1 VRTRDGGHEMIPDS
15 IVGRERELTLL
26 STLVASAGEQGGA
39 LVVTGAPGIGK
50 STLVA
55 ASVREAD
62 ARGMRVLS
70 AVGVQSEAHLPFAGL
85 HQVLRPVLDRLE
97 RLPRALGTALRV
109 AFGLEEAPP
118 PEPFRIALAALELL
132 AEVAVDS
139 ALVVVVE
146 DAHWI
151 DRPTADVLSF
161 VARRIDAEPV
171 LLLMV
176 VRAGF
181 DTPLV
186 KQGLP
191 EMRVDPLDPVHAARL
206 LDDLAPDLRP
216 WDRERV
222 LAAAVGTPLA
232 LMELPTSFR
241 DGAAPSPVP
250 GGDWVLSERL
260 EQAYM
265 TRVDALPAHALAL
278 VRLVATDDSDDLSEV
293 LAAAPSVIDG
303 WDGSADDLQPAIEAG
318 VLEVSEGRVRFRH
331 PLMRSA
337 VYQAARDPERRR
349 AHSALAGVLDRQPDR
364 RAWHLAAST
373 SQPTEHVA
381 AEVERMA
388 VRSQARGGTTA
399 AFAALRRAA
408 ELTPDLARRGER
420 LLRAAAT
427 ALELG
432 EPESALPLMDVA
444 EALITARVPRARLEL
459 LRHSIDPGRPGDP
472 ATVLFLVET
481 AEEMALV
488 GEIDLALAFLTAAA
502 MQSWWADPGEPARE
516 RVVVSVAR
524 LPVAQQDP
532 RVLAIMG
539 FADPQRHGE
548 VVIQRAAQLLPAQL
562 EPEASHLLGSA
573 LNVAGAFDESA
584 AHLKW
589 AVSGLRERGRLGLLP
604 AVLTQ
609 QAWTAINRLDW
620 GVAVPAADEAARLG
634 RETAQPMW
642 VAAAQTG
649 QAMIR
654 GLRGDEL
661 AADELL
667 LEAETAV
674 LAQGASAVLA
684 GIQLTRGVT
693 ALGAWRYADSFGHL
707 MRLFDPAD
715 PSYHRVQSTW
725 AVGDLA
731 EAAVHSGG
739 VEAAREVVA
748 RLESDAQT
756 SANRWLHVG
765 LLFARPLLADP
776 DQAETHFQTGLRT
789 DLSRWPLY
797 RARLLSEYGAWLRR
811 QRRVTESRA
820 PLRAARDTFDAF
832 GLRGWGE
839 RARQELR
846 ASGEASAPPQPEA
859 WSSLSPQELQ
869 IALLAA
875 QGLTNRQIGARLY
888 LSHRTVGSHLYR
900 IFPKLGI
907 TFRSQL
913 REMVPAVRA
922 LSSSE

>member
-1 VRTRDGGHEMIPDS
+1 M
-15 IVGRERELTLL
+15 
-26 STLVASAGEQGGA
+26 
-39 LVVTGAPGIGK
+39 
-50 STLVA
+50 
-55 ASVREAD
+55 
-62 ARGMRVLS
+62 
-70 AVGVQSEAHLPFAGL
+70 PFAGL
-85 HQVLRPVLDRLE
+85 HQVLRPVLDRLD
-97 RLPRALGTALRV
+97 RLPPALGTALRV

-118 PEPFRIALAALELL
+118 PEPFRTALAALELL

-139 ALVVVVE
+139 GLLVVVE

-191 EMRVDPLDPVHAARL
+191 ELRVDPLDPVHAAQL

-216 WDRERV
+216 WERERV
-222 LAAAVGTPLA
+222 LAAAAGTPLA
-232 LMELPTSFR
+232 LVELPTLLR
-241 DGAAPSPVP
+241 DGSAPSPV
-250 GGDWVLSERL
+250 GVEWVLSERL
-260 EQAYM
+260 ERAFM
-265 TRVDALPAHALAL
+265 ARIEALPERTLNL
-278 VRLVATDDSDDLSEV
+278 VHLIATDDSDDLSEV
-293 LAAAPSVIDG
+293 LAAAPSAMEG

-318 VLEVSEGRVRFRH
+318 VVEVGGGQVRFRH

-337 VYQAARDPERRR
+337 VYQAARAPERRR
-349 AHSALAGVLDRQPDR
+349 AHAALADVLAGQPDR

-373 SQPTEHVA
+373 SQPAEEVA

-388 VRSQARGGTTA
+388 VRSLARGGTTT
-399 AFAALRRAA
+399 AFSALRRAA
-408 ELTPDLARRGER
+408 ELTPDPARRGER
-420 LLRAAAT
+420 LLRAAAA

-432 EPESALPLMDVA
+432 EPGSARPLLDA
-444 EALITARVPRARLEL
+444 ADSLITEPVARARLEL
-459 LRHSIDPGRPGDP
+459 VRHGIDPGRPGDP
-472 ATVLFLVET
+472 TTVVFLVET
-481 AEEMALV
+481 AEQMVLADEL
-488 GEIDLALAFLTAAA
+488 DLALAFLTAAA
-502 MQSWWADPGEPARE
+502 MQCWWADPGERARE
-516 RVVVSVAR
+516 RVLTSVAQ
-524 LPVAQQDP
+524 LPLAEQDP
-532 RVLAIMG
+532 RVLSILG
-539 FADPQRHGE
+539 FADPQRYGE
-548 VVIQRAAQLLPAQL
+548 VVIQHAAQLLPAQL
-562 EPEASHLLGSA
+562 EPEAAHLLGGA

-584 AHLKW
+584 AHLGW
-589 AVSGLRERGRLGLLP
+589 AVGGLREQGRLGLLP

-620 GVAVPAADEAARLG
+620 GVAVPAADEAVRLG
-634 RETAQPMW
+634 RETGQPLW

-649 QAMIR
+649 QAMIE

-667 LEAETAV
+667 LEAETVV

-693 ALGAWRYADSFGHL
+693 ALGAWRYADAFGHL
-707 MRLFDPAD
+707 MRLFNPAD

-731 EAAVHSGG
+731 EAAIHSGE
-739 VEAAREVVA
+739 VETAREVVA
-748 RLESDAQT
+748 RLESEAQT

-765 LLFARPLLADP
+765 LIFARPLLAEP
-776 DQAETHFQTGLRT
+776 DQAETHFQGGLRT

-811 QRRVTESRA
+811 QRRVTESRV

-846 ASGEASAPPQPEA
+846 ASGEASAPPRPEA

-875 QGLTNRQIGARLY
+875 QGLTNRQIGSRLY

-907 TFRSQL
+907 TDRSQL
-913 REMVPAVRA
+913 RELVPPVRA